1 MLWLSEVLLQHP
13 ELESFEDLKQVV
25 AGKAA
30 AELAAEHAVVLL
42 EMESQPGYHASGR
55 SAACRRRRSAPAADT
70 VPTSW
75 LQVTKSA

>member
-30 AELAAEHAVVLL
+30 AGERFFRMDIKPPFVDTPPDWEDRLEAAF
-42 EMESQPGYHASGR
+42 
-55 SAACRRRRSAPAADT
+55 
-70 VPTSW
+70 TS
-75 LQVTKSA
+75 VR